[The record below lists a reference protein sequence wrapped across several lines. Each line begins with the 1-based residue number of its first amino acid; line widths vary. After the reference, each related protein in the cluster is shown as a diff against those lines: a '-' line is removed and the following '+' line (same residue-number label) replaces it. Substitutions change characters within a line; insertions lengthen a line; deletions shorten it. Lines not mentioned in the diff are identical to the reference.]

1 MSKSLLS
8 SVDAQPAS
16 TTVAS
21 PFGIT
26 GSGVP
31 RRNEGYLKAH
41 LGYHIQGSQVGPYTV
56 VSHEALGVGVFSVVP
71 WTGMDGD
78 GMG

>member
-1 MSKSLLS
+1 MPSLLPPPLLHRS
-8 SVDAQPAS
+8 FTD
-16 TTVAS
+16 
-21 PFGIT
+21 
-26 GSGVP
+26 SGVP

-71 WTGMDGD
+71 WMDGWTGMDG
-78 GMG
+78 MG